1 MIYTIDKIIENYAVL
16 ENNETHEMIDI
27 NINLLPKNI
36 KEGSILILKNN
47 TYSLNELLEHQR
59 RISIQEKFN
68 KLRNKTP

>member
-47 TYSLNELLEHQR
+47 TYYLNESLEHQR